1 VTRTG
6 SKRVRY
12 ALGGVA
18 LGASLL
24 LASPAVTH
32 AAPDNWGQEV
42 KECNQTD
49 CYPGGTSRGEY
60 VRGQARDD
68 SGRGYGQE
76 IHDLADPGKA
86 DPKPFK

>member
-1 VTRTG
+1 M
-6 SKRVRY
+6 SKSVRY

-24 LASPAVTH
+24 LTPAVSH
-32 AAPDNWGQEV
+32 AAQNNWGQEV
-42 KECNQTD
+42 KNCNQTD
-49 CYPGGTSRGEY
+49 CYPDGTSRGEY
-60 VRGQARDD
+60 VRGQAKDD

-76 IHDLADPGKA
+76 IHDLANPGKA